1 MSSQLYQYRGQRR
14 TPRFAVRD
22 FCRWCNGGSP
32 KDCPSSSCPLFPYR
46 LPKPMPEAQES
57 PLRAIHRFCLGCAGS
72 AHDVQACTAHKPYL
86 EQPACSLW
94 PHRAGKRHVSAQ
106 YRAER
111 REQAKKQRDE
121 AGPAP
126 GFVSRQLALYRME
139 G

>member
-1 MSSQLYQYRGQRR
+1 MSSQPSQYRGKRR

-22 FCRWCNGGSP
+22 FCRWCNGANPESCVSP
-32 KDCPSSSCPLFPYR
+32 ACALYPYR
-46 LPKPMPEAQES
+46 LTKPMPEAQES

-72 AHDVQACTAHKPYL
+72 ASEVQACTAYKPFL
-86 EQPACSLW
+86 EQPACPLW

-111 REQAKKQRDE
+111 REQAKKQREE

-126 GFVSRQLALYRME
+126 CFVSRQLALYQM
-139 G
+139 GG